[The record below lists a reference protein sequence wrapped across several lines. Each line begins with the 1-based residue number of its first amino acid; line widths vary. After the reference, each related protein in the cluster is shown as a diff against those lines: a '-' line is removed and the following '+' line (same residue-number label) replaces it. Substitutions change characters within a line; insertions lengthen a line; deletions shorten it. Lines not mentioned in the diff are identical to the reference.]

1 MINQGQNK
9 NRNHVNI
16 GIPFKFIYYAGA
28 DPGFCQGGWL
38 ADPKNLGGSSRGV
51 WGHAPPEDF

>member
-38 ADPKNLGGSSRGV
+38 ADPKNLGV